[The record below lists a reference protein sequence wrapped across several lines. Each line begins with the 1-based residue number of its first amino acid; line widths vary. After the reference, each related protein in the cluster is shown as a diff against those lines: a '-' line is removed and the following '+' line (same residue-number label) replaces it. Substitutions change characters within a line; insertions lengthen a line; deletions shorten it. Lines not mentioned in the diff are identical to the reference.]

1 MQVQEPLTIEPTTA
15 VTPDPAS
22 IMQIGTG
29 FWASKVLLSA
39 IKLRL
44 FTFLGNEAYSAEVIR
59 QALGLHPRSLYDFL
73 DALTALGLLKREGLL
88 EEATYSNT
96 VHTAFFLDQTKA
108 TYIGGILEMCNDRL
122 YRFWG
127 TLEEGLVTGE
137 PQNEAKHSDQ
147 NLFEALYADP
157 QRLEQFLE
165 AMIGIQS
172 GAFRAFAQKFNFAP
186 YKTLCDIG
194 GATGILSILVAL
206 NNPHLNCTTFD
217 LPAVEH
223 VAKKWVEKY
232 DLIHRIKVQ
241 NGDFFK
247 DSFPKADIITMGN
260 ILHDWG
266 YKDKLHLARAAYDA
280 LPDNG
285 AFVVIESIIDD
296 NRNQNVFG
304 LLMSLNMLIET
315 RDGYDFTFRDFKEL
329 GEKAGFRRFE
339 LLPLTGPTSAAIAY
353 K

>member
-1 MQVQEPLTIEPTTA
+1 MQIQEPLTNKTLSSI
-15 VTPDPAS
+15 TPDPSA

-44 FTFLGNEAYSAEVIR
+44 FTYLGSEAKGGEAIKQE
-59 QALGLHPRSLYDFL
+59 LGLHPRSLYDFL
-73 DALTALGLLKREGLL
+73 DALTALGLLQREGLL
-88 EEATYSNT
+88 EEALYSNT
-96 VHTAFFLDQTKA
+96 PHTAFYLDQTKPS
-108 TYIGGILEMCNDRL
+108 YIGGILEMCNDRL
-122 YRFWG
+122 YPFWD
-127 TLEEGLVTGE
+127 TLEEGLITGA

-147 NLFEALYADP
+147 NLFEALYTDP

-172 GAFRAFAQKFNFAP
+172 GAFRAFAQSFNFGS

-194 GATGILSILVAL
+194 GATGILSIYAAL
-206 NNPHLNCTTFD
+206 NNPHLQCTTFD
-217 LPAVEH
+217 LPAVEP
-223 VAKKWVEKY
+223 VAKKWIEKF
-232 DLIHRIKVQ
+232 DLTQRIKIQ

-247 DSFPKADIITMGN
+247 DPLPKADIITMGN

-266 YKDKLHLARAAYDA
+266 YKDKLQLAKAAYDA
-280 LPDNG
+280 LPEDG

-315 RDGYDFTFRDFKEL
+315 REGYDFTFSDFKEL
-329 GEKAGFRRFE
+329 CQTAGFRRFE
-339 LLPLTGPTSAAIAY
+339 LLHLAGPTSAAIAY

>member
-1 MQVQEPLTIEPTTA
+1 MPIQEPLTMKLVPT
-15 VTPDPAS
+15 VTPDPSA

-44 FTFLGNEAYSAEVIR
+44 FTFLSNEAHSAEAIR
-59 QALGLHPRSLYDFL
+59 EALGLHPRSMYDFL
-73 DALTALGLLKREGLL
+73 DALTALGLLQREGLL
-88 EEATYSNT
+88 AEARYSNT
-96 VHTAFFLDQTKA
+96 THTAFFLDQTKPS
-108 TYIGGILEMCNDRL
+108 YIGGILEMCNDRL
-122 YRFWG
+122 YPFWG
-127 TLEEGLVTGE
+127 TLEEGLITGA

-172 GAFRAFAQKFNFAP
+172 GAFRAFAQSFNFAP

-194 GATGILSILVAL
+194 GATGILSILAAL
-206 NNPHLNCTTFD
+206 NNPHLQCTTFD
-217 LPAVEH
+217 LPAVEP
-223 VAKKWVEKY
+223 VAKKWIEKY
-232 DLIHRIKVQ
+232 DLAHRIKIQ

-247 DSFPKADIITMGN
+247 DPLPKADIITMGN
-260 ILHDWG
+260 ILHDWA
-266 YKDKLHLARAAYDA
+266 YKDKLKLAKAACDA
-280 LPDNG
+280 LPENG

-315 RDGYDFTFRDFKEL
+315 REGYDFTFRDFKSL
-329 GEKAGFRRFE
+329 CQAAGFRRFE
-339 LLPLTGPTSAAIAY
+339 LLHLAGPTSAAIAY

>member
-1 MQVQEPLTIEPTTA
+1 MQVQEISTA
-15 VTPDPAS
+15 KRQATKAPDPSA

-39 IKLRL
+39 VKLRL
-44 FTFLGNEAYSAEVIR
+44 FTYLGNSTKTGEEIR
-59 QALGLHPRSLYDFL
+59 QALSLHPRSLYDFL

-88 EEATYSNT
+88 ENARYSNT
-96 VHTAFFLDQTKA
+96 DSTAYFLDQTKP

-122 YRFWG
+122 YPFWG
-127 TLEEGLVTGE
+127 TLEEGLQTGL

-157 QRLEQFLE
+157 QRLEAFLE

-172 GAFRAFAQKFNFAP
+172 GAFTALAQTFDFTP

-194 GATGILSILVAL
+194 GATGILSILVAQH
-206 NNPHLNCTTFD
+206 NPHLTCTSFD
-217 LPAVEH
+217 LPAVEP
-223 VAKKWVEKY
+223 VAKKWIEKF
-232 DLIHRIKVQ
+232 DLSHRIQTQ

-247 DSFPKADIITMGN
+247 DPLPQADVITMGN

-266 YKDKLHLARAAYDA
+266 YESKLHLARAAYNA
-280 LPDNG
+280 LPPDG
-285 AFVVIESIIDD
+285 AFIVIESIIDD

-315 RDGYDFTFRDFKEL
+315 RDGYDFTFSDFKEL
-329 GEKAGFRRFE
+329 CQEVGFRRFE
-339 LLPLTGPTSAAIAY
+339 KISLTGPTSAAIAY

>member
-1 MQVQEPLTIEPTTA
+1 MQVQEMLNTEQKISP
-15 VTPDPAS
+15 TPDPSS

-39 IKLRL
+39 IKLGL
-44 FTFLGNEAYSAEVIR
+44 FTFLGNRAYPAESIR
-59 QALGLHPRSLYDFL
+59 HALGLHPRSLYDFL
-73 DALTALGLLKREGLL
+73 DALTALGLLQRDGLL
-88 EEATYSNT
+88 AEAQYRNT
-96 VHTAFFLDQTKA
+96 EQTAFFLDRTKPS
-108 TYIGGILEMCNDRL
+108 YIGGILEMCNDRL
-122 YRFWG
+122 YPFWG
-127 TLEEGLVTGE
+127 TLEEGLKTGA
-137 PQNEAKHSDQ
+137 PQNEAKHSDE

-172 GAFRAFAQKFNFAP
+172 GAFQAFAQKFNFTP

-194 GATGILSILVAL
+194 GATGILSILVSK

-217 LPAVEH
+217 LPAVER
-223 VAKKWVEKY
+223 VAKKWVEKFN
-232 DLIHRIKVQ
+232 LTNRIQIK

-247 DSFPKADIITMGN
+247 DPLPHADIITMGN

-266 YKDKLHLARAAYDA
+266 YEDKLKLARAAYDA
-280 LPDNG
+280 LPEDG

-304 LLMSLNMLIET
+304 LMMSLNMLIET
-315 RDGYDFTFRDFKEL
+315 REGYDFTFQDFKDL
-329 GEKAGFRRFE
+329 CQKAGFRDFE
-339 LLPLTGPTSAAIAY
+339 LMHLTGPTSAAIAY